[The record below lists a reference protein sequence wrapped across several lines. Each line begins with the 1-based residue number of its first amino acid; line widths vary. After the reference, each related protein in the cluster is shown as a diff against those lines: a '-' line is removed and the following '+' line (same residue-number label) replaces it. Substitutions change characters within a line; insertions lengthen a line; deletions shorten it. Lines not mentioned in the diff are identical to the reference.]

1 MSRPDRDFI
10 IDVLKEMISVPTV
23 NPPGRDYER
32 FVKTSAKWLE
42 AAGMETKIYRVP
54 DEVVM
59 KHYGWA
65 EGWPRYVLIARK
77 CSGEG
82 PTFHLSGHYDVVP
95 PGEGWSV
102 TDPFTPKVVD
112 GRLYG
117 RGAVDMKGGLAAI
130 VGAVKSLA
138 ESGWPIRGCVEVS
151 MVPDEETGGETG
163 TKWMLDEGLVRP
175 DYAVVTEPSGVSNIW
190 HGNKGNL
197 WFRFV
202 VEGKQAHASS
212 PWEGLNAF
220 EGAVLLAKMVMD
232 EYKPLVE
239 SKVSRFDYGDPRAA
253 RGVATMGGEVR
264 CGDKINILP
273 GKCSF
278 SVDRRLIIEESVEEA
293 RKEVEEF
300 LRMAREKLEPLGYRV
315 GVEYVS
321 WSEPAYTD
329 PDSELINALAE
340 AVEEVVGVRPSRT
353 VCAGGL
359 DTRYFMGAGV
369 QAATYGPGPLDLAH
383 QVDEYVRID
392 DVVKVSEILVR
403 LAGKLLS

>member
-1 MSRPDRDFI
+1 MTEPDKGFI
-10 IDVLKEMISVPTV
+10 IEVLKEMISIPTV
-23 NPPGRDYER
+23 NPPGRDYGE
-32 FVKTSAKWLE
+32 FVKAAAEWLE
-42 AAGMETKIYRVP
+42 AAGMEVRSHRVP
-54 DEVVM
+54 DDVVGR
-59 KHYGWA
+59 YYEWA
-65 EGWPRYVLIARK
+65 KGWPRYVLVARR
-77 CSGEG
+77 CSDEG
-82 PTFHLSGHYDVVP
+82 PTLHLSGHYDVVP

-102 TDPFTPKVVD
+102 TDPFTPKVVG

-130 VGAVKSLA
+130 VGAVRALA
-138 ESGWPIRGCVEVS
+138 ESDWRIRGCVEVS

-175 DYAVVTEPSGVSNIW
+175 DYVVVTEPSGVANIW

-220 EGAVLLAKMVMD
+220 EGAVLLAKMFMD
-232 EYKPLVE
+232 EYKPLIE

-264 CGDKINILP
+264 CGEKINILP
-273 GKCSF
+273 GRCSF
-278 SVDRRLIIEESVEEA
+278 SVDRRLIIEESVEEV
-293 RKEVEEF
+293 RKEVEDF
-300 LRMAREKLEPLGYRV
+300 LRRAREKLEHLGYRV
-315 GVEYVS
+315 GVEYVG

-329 PDSELINALAE
+329 PDSELINSLAD
-340 AVEEVVGVRPSRT
+340 AVEEVTGVRPSRT

-359 DTRYFMGAGV
+359 DTRYFMAAGA

-383 QVDEYVRID
+383 QVDEYVNID
-392 DVVKVSEILVR
+392 DVVNVSRVLVR
-403 LAGKLLS
+403 LAKKLLS